1 MIYFSKRNIN
11 VSGVGWFIRGKWIG
25 LPVLLGLILMW
36 TGLVMAGQ
44 GERILDFYS
53 HIEVH
58 EDGHLIVTEQI
69 EVVSA
74 GKQIKRGIYRD
85 FPTVYKNRSGKKMRV
100 EFKVL
105 GVLKNGRPEAYH
117 TESPINGK
125 RIYIG
130 KKNVFLKPGTYAYT
144 ITYRTDRQLG
154 FFEDH
159 DELYWNVTGN
169 DWQFTIEQAG
179 ATVMLPSRTEVI
191 EATAY
196 TGRRGAKGQAF
207 TQSYD
212 ETGNVTFVTTRPL
225 KSGEGLTIAVA
236 WPKGIVTE
244 PSFNDKLTYVARDN
258 ASAIVALIGFIVLFL
273 YYLTA
278 WIKVGKD
285 PRKGPII
292 PRFHPPD
299 GFSPAAVRHVRK
311 MGFDKK
317 SFAAA
322 LVDMAV
328 KGALTIREGDEGVY
342 TLEKKPSADPAL
354 LSKGEKKV
362 LKSLFPTENTLRL
375 ENKSHTKIF
384 AAITSLK
391 KTLKTDLEKVC
402 FKRNTKYLI
411 PGIGITIITLAA
423 VILTAKQIFTA
434 AFMSI
439 WLSIWTIGCV
449 MLGYQVVKAW
459 RAPGSKFK
467 KGSGALFLTLFSMPF
482 FIGEIVGLVVFTQAV
497 SFRAGIFFVGLFL
510 ITFLFYHL
518 LKAPTVYGRSVLDK
532 IDGFRQYLSI
542 AETERLKIL
551 NPPDKNPALFEKY
564 LPYAMALDAEGEWGK
579 QFADV
584 LKQANDGA
592 GYQAG
597 WYTGTSPGGM
607 DVDGLT
613 ANLGQGLAGAV
624 SSAASAPG
632 SSSGSGGGGSSG
644 GGGGGGGGGGW

>member
-1 MIYFSKRNIN
+1 MKCFGKRNLIGPGFR
-11 VSGVGWFIRGKWIG
+11 SFPIGKQIG
-25 LPVLLGLILMW
+25 FPVLLGLILMGA
-36 TGLVMAGQ
+36 GLALAGQ
-44 GERILDFYS
+44 GERILDFHS

-74 GKQIKRGIYRD
+74 GNKIKRGIYRD

-100 EFKVL
+100 GFKVL
-105 GVLKNGRPEAYH
+105 GVLKNDRPEAYH
-117 TESPINGK
+117 TESRINGK

-130 KKNVFLKPGTYAYT
+130 RKNVFLKPGTYTYT
-144 ITYRTDRQLG
+144 ITYHTDRQLG
-154 FFEDH
+154 FFKDH

-179 ATVMLPSRTEVI
+179 ATVILPPRAEVI

-212 ETGNVTFVTTRPL
+212 ETGNVTFETTRPL
-225 KSGEGLTIAVA
+225 RSGHGLTIAVA
-236 WPKGIVTE
+236 WPKGVVAE
-244 PSFNDKLTYVARDN
+244 PSFTDKLNYAARDN
-258 ASAIVALIGFIVLFL
+258 ASTIAALIGFIVLFV
-273 YYLTA
+273 YYLMA

-322 LVDMAV
+322 LVNMAV
-328 KGALTIREGDEGVY
+328 KGALTISEDDDGVF
-342 TLEKKPSADPAL
+342 TLEKKPSAIPAP
-354 LSKGEKKV
+354 LSRGEKKV
-362 LKSLFPTENTLRL
+362 LKSLFPSTNTLRL
-375 ENKSHTKIF
+375 ENKNHTKIGK
-384 AAITSLK
+384 AITALK
-391 KTLKTDLEKVC
+391 KTLKIDLEKVC

-423 VILTAKQIFTA
+423 IILTAKQISTA

-439 WLSIWTIGCV
+439 WLSIWTFACV
-449 MLGYQVVKAW
+449 MLGSKVIGAW
-459 RAPGSKFK
+459 RSPGSKFK
-467 KGSGALFLTLFSMPF
+467 KGSGAVFVTLFALPF
-482 FIGEIVGLVVFTQAV
+482 FFGEIFGLVIFTQAV
-497 SFRAGIFFVGLFL
+497 SFQAGIFFVGLFV
-510 ITFLFYHL
+510 ISILFYHL
-518 LKAPTVYGRSVLDK
+518 LKAPTVYGRTVLDK

-542 AETERLKIL
+542 AESERLKIL
-551 NPPDKNPALFEKY
+551 NPPNKTPALFEKF
-564 LPYAMALDAEGEWGK
+564 LPYAMALDVEGRWGE

-592 GYQAG
+592 GYRAG
-597 WYTGTSPGGM
+597 WYTATSPGIM
-607 DVDGLT
+607 DVNGLT
-613 ANLGQGLAGAV
+613 DSLGQGLAGAV

-632 SSSGSGGGGSSG
+632 SSSGFGGGGSSG